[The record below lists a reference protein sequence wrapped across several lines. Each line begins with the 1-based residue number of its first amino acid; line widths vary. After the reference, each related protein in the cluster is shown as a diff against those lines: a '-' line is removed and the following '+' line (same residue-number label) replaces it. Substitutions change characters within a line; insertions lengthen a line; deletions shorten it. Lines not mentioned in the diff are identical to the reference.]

1 MDWFRNVTN
10 GRRYFGLFQPV
21 LVRFGE
27 FLKLLLERL
36 WTTCSWR
43 WKRGKHYICCT
54 DWTNK
59 WGLPGGG
66 PLDLKPT
73 GQVSSYWSDVA
84 SSLTEHKSFT
94 FWAREPQMTT
104 KDSKR
109 FFIPVNLN
117 SSKIFL
123 KIVPASICQI
133 YLNNFM
139 ADSMSRGQ
147 INFLLTALYVLRRL
161 DIKSIQSLL
170 ARL

>member
-1 MDWFRNVTN
+1 
-10 GRRYFGLFQPV
+10 
-21 LVRFGE
+21 
-27 FLKLLLERL
+27 
-36 WTTCSWR
+36 
-43 WKRGKHYICCT
+43 
-54 DWTNK
+54 
-59 WGLPGGG
+59 
-66 PLDLKPT
+66 
-73 GQVSSYWSDVA
+73 
-84 SSLTEHKSFT
+84 
-94 FWAREPQMTT
+94 MTT

-147 INFLLTALYVLRRL
+147 IHFLLTALYVLRRL